1 MLASERGAAIPR
13 CASHM
18 DAKAIHLL
26 LLEDNAGDARL
37 IRELLKEVRGP
48 VFEVTLATR
57 LSDALDAVAAG
68 RLDIILTDLTLPD
81 CSGLEAFR
89 ALRAAAPATPVVV
102 LSGVDDEEFA
112 LGAVREG
119 AQDYLAKGRLEPHLL
134 GRSIRYAIERQH
146 AEEKLISS
154 EAFYHSLVEH
164 LPQNIFRKNLAERFT
179 FANQRFCQL
188 LGKPLNEIIGKTDF
202 DFYPVELA
210 SKYQQDD
217 REVIRTGRPLETLER
232 NVTPG
237 GETIYVNVVKT
248 PILDANGQV
257 LGTQCIFWDMTE
269 RKRFEEQLQQKNIE
283 LACTAEALQR
293 ANAELKSAQLQ
304 LIQAE
309 KMESLGT
316 LAAGVAHEV
325 KNPLAI
331 LQMGINYLLKKVPS
345 SDENIAM
352 VLQEMLDAIG
362 RADAITHGLLDFAA
376 SKQLVMRGEDFNE
389 LIEGSLKLVRH
400 ALNDSQIEITTDLAE
415 PPPRVMADR
424 TQIQQVFVNLFVNAV
439 HAMPE
444 GGRLHIRTYPKEMTE
459 TTHYEGSRKSTHL
472 WVGDAVVVAEVT
484 DSGSGIPEV
493 NLAKIFDPFFTTKP
507 TGQGT
512 GLGLPVSKKI
522 IELHGGSIS
531 IRNRPEGG
539 VKVTVILKQAKEET

>member
-1 MLASERGAAIPR
+1 
-13 CASHM
+13 M
-18 DAKAIHLL
+18 DAKPIQLL

-37 IRELLKEVRGP
+37 IRELLKEVSATG
-48 VFEVTLATR
+48 FEVTLSSR
-57 LSDALDAVAAG
+57 LSDALETVAA
-68 RLDIILTDLTLPD
+68 RRFDIILTDLTLPD
-81 CSGLEAFR
+81 SQGVEAFR
-89 ALRAAAPATPVVV
+89 ALHVAAPGVPVVV
-102 LSGVDDEEFA
+102 LSGVDDEELA
-112 LGAVREG
+112 MGAMREG

-146 AEEKLISS
+146 AEQKLISS

-164 LPQNIFRKNLAERFT
+164 LPQNIFRKDLAERFT

-188 LGKPLNEIIGKTDF
+188 LGKPLGEIIGKTDF

-210 SKYQQDD
+210 TKYQQDD
-217 REVIRTGRPLETLER
+217 RAVIRTGRPLETLER
-232 NVTPG
+232 NVSPD
-237 GETIYVNVVKT
+237 GEPIYVNVVKT
-248 PILDANGQV
+248 PIRDAKGRV
-257 LGTQCIFWDMTE
+257 LGTQCIFWDITE

-283 LACTAEALQR
+283 LASTASALQR
-293 ANAELKSAQLQ
+293 SHAELKSAQLQ

-331 LQMGINYLLKKVPS
+331 LQMGINYLLKKVPAT
-345 SDENIAM
+345 DENIAM

-362 RADAITHGLLDFAA
+362 RADAITRGLLDFAA
-376 SKQLVMRGEDFNE
+376 SKQLVMRSEDFNE
-389 LIEGSLKLVRH
+389 LIESALKLVRH
-400 ALNDSQIEITTDLAE
+400 ALTNARIEVTRELAE

-424 TQIQQVFVNLFVNAV
+424 TQIQQVFVNLFMNAA
-439 HAMPE
+439 HAMHD
-444 GGRLHIRTYPKEMTE
+444 GGQITVRTFPKEMTE
-459 TTHYEGSRKSTHL
+459 TTHYEGSRKSSHL
-472 WVGDAVVVAEVT
+472 WVGDAVVVAEVF
-484 DSGSGIPEV
+484 DSGSGIPDE

-539 VKVTVILKQAKEET
+539 VRVTVILKQAKES